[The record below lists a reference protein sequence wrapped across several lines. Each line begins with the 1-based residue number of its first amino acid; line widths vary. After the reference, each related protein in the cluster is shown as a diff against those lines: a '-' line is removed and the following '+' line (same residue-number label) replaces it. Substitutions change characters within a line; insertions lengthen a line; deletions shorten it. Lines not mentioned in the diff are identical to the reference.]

1 MPKLHTLQE
10 TWDGQYQNAGSWVG
24 QFNITQITYANGQ
37 LNIALPSGS
46 ALYHGFD
53 SAPDS
58 SLVDSSYTTRVI
70 DAGNQSLVSVECY
83 PVQLVKDSSNTIYFL
98 ISGGTVYAVKKVANA
113 STNIA
118 TVTYDSTVHIWFRIR
133 EQNNVVYW
141 ETSRDGITW
150 TQFASETVANLF
162 AITLLRMEAVA
173 GTWQAETSSTQ
184 CIYDN
189 FNYIPTNKP
198 GNILPN
204 VRVGNGMGRA
214 G

>member
-10 TWDGQYQNAGSWVG
+10 TWDGQYQNPGSWVG
-24 QFNITQITYANGQ
+24 QFNIGQITYTNGQ

-46 ALYHGFD
+46 NQYHGFD

-70 DAGNQSLVSVECY
+70 DAGNQSLISVECY
-83 PVQLVKDSSNTIYFL
+83 PVQLVKDTNNTIYFL
-98 ISGGTVYAVKKVANA
+98 ISGGTIYAVKKVAGT

-118 TVTYDSTVHIWFRIR
+118 TATYTSNVHVWFRIR
-133 EQNNVVYW
+133 EENNVVYW

-150 TQFASETVANLF
+150 TQFTSETVANLF

-173 GTWQAETSSTQ
+173 GTWQAEASSTQ
-184 CIYDN
+184 VIYDN

-198 GNILPN
+198 GNLPPN
-204 VRVGNGMGRA
+204 VKVGNGMGRS

>member
-24 QFNITQITYANGQ
+24 QFNTGQITYTNGR

-46 ALYHGFD
+46 TQYHGFD

-58 SLVDSSYTTRVI
+58 TLVDSSYTTRII

-83 PVQLVKDSSNTIYFL
+83 PIELVKDTNNIVYFL
-98 ISGGTVYAVKKVANA
+98 ISGGTLYAVKKVAGT
-113 STNIA
+113 STNIVTA
-118 TVTYDSTVHIWFRIR
+118 TYDVNVHVWFRIR
-133 EQNNVVYW
+133 EENNAVYW

-173 GTWQAETSSTQ
+173 GTWQAEASSTQ
-184 CIYDN
+184 VIMDN

-198 GNILPN
+198 GNMLPN